1 MSWDAAWGN
10 ALGNSFG
17 DPVQISVG
25 EAGHAHAVDGN
36 LVVGQNFLLVV
47 AESAH
52 SNAVDGDLVFAQHA
66 VLVVAE
72 SAHGVSCGIG
82 MFAIPELRLVGTMS
96 DANGLVTE
104 TGLELIVF
112 QGTDIYSSAPV
123 LRLPSVSVSGGQI
136 AIRNSAFLYGDIGS
150 DYLVVFYDPGPPA
163 NGGGPHP
170 ATVVDANA

>member
-17 DPVQISVG
+17 DPVQLSVG
-25 EAGHAHAVDGN
+25 EVGHAHSTEGVVVSLEFS
-36 LVVGQNFLLVV
+36 LVVG
-47 AESAH
+47 EGS
-52 SNAVDGDLVFAQHA
+52 
-66 VLVVAE
+66 
-72 SAHGVSCGIG
+72 HGTSCDQIG
-82 MFAIPELRLVGTMS
+82 YFAIPELRLVGTMN

-112 QGTDIYSSAPV
+112 PGADLYSSAPV
-123 LRLPSVSVSGGQI
+123 LRSPSVSVSGGQI
-136 AIRNSAFLYGDIGS
+136 AIRNSAFLYDDIGS